1 MLANKPVIGISAPL
15 HPESR
20 GYRVSHCYADAVAE
34 AGGIPLMLPAAE
46 TAEDVDLLL
55 PWLDGVLIPGGP
67 DVDPL
72 FYGEEPR
79 QELGLVIHSN
89 DVFEMN
95 LLKAARTA
103 HKPIFCVCRGVQIL
117 NVTFGGTLVQD
128 IPSQLPGT
136 LRHMQIPVD
145 RTEPTHSVDI
155 VKDTYLYKVFETD
168 TILTNSF
175 HHQCIQTV
183 APGFSVS
190 AKARDGVIEAIE
202 VKEEHILG
210 VQWHPEEMVHAHPE
224 HFGLFRQFVGAAA
237 GAID

>member
-20 GYRVSHCYADAVAE
+20 GYRISHCYADAVTE
-34 AGGIPLMLPAAE
+34 AGGIALMLPAV
-46 TAEDVDLLL
+46 TAPEDVELLL
-55 PWLDGVLIPGGP
+55 QKLDGVLIPGGP

-79 QELGLVIHSN
+79 QGLGLVIRSN
-89 DVFEMN
+89 DVFEMH
-95 LLKAARTA
+95 LLKAARAA
-103 HKPIFCVCRGVQIL
+103 HKPILCVCRGVQVL
-117 NVTFGGTLVQD
+117 NVTFGGTLIQD
-128 IPSQLPGT
+128 IPSQLPEA

-145 RTEPTHSVDI
+145 RADPTHSVDI
-155 VKDTYLYKVFETD
+155 VKDSYLYDAFGNETV
-168 TILTNSF
+168 LTNSF
-175 HHQCIQTV
+175 HHQCINKV

-202 VKEEHILG
+202 VKEERILG

-224 HFGLFRQFVGAAA
+224 HLGLFKQLVDAAKS
-237 GAID
+237 

>member
-20 GYRVSHCYADAVAE
+20 GYRISHCYADAVTE
-34 AGGIPLMLPAAE
+34 AGGIA
-46 TAEDVDLLL
+46 LLL
-55 PWLDGVLIPGGP
+55 PAVTAPEDVELLLQNLDGVLIPGGP

-79 QELGLVIHSN
+79 QGLGLVIRSN
-89 DVFEMN
+89 DVFEMH
-95 LLKAARTA
+95 LLKAARAA
-103 HKPIFCVCRGVQIL
+103 HKPILCVCRGVQVL
-117 NVTFGGTLVQD
+117 NVTFGGTLIQD
-128 IPSQLPGT
+128 IPSQLPEA

-145 RTEPTHSVDI
+145 RADPTHSVDI
-155 VKDTYLYKVFETD
+155 VKDSYLYDAFGNETV
-168 TILTNSF
+168 LTNSF
-175 HHQCIQTV
+175 HHQCINKV

-202 VKEEHILG
+202 VKEERILG

-224 HFGLFRQFVGAAA
+224 HLGLFKQLVDAAKS
-237 GAID
+237 

>member
-20 GYRVSHCYADAVAE
+20 GYRISHCYADAVTE
-34 AGGIPLMLPAAE
+34 AGGIA
-46 TAEDVDLLL
+46 LLL
-55 PWLDGVLIPGGP
+55 PAVTAPEDVELLLQNLDGVLIPGGP

-79 QELGLVIHSN
+79 QGLGLVIRSN
-89 DVFEMN
+89 DVFEMH
-95 LLKAARTA
+95 LLKAARAA
-103 HKPIFCVCRGVQIL
+103 HKPILCVCRGVQIL
-117 NVTFGGTLVQD
+117 NVTFGGTLIQD
-128 IPSQLPGT
+128 IPSQLPEA

-145 RTEPTHSVDI
+145 RADPTHSVDI
-155 VKDTYLYKVFETD
+155 VKDSYLYDAFGNETV
-168 TILTNSF
+168 LTNSF
-175 HHQCIQTV
+175 HHQCINKV

-202 VKEEHILG
+202 VKEERILG

-224 HFGLFRQFVGAAA
+224 HLGLFKQLVDAAKS
-237 GAID
+237 

>member
-20 GYRVSHCYADAVAE
+20 GYRISHCYADAVTE
-34 AGGIPLMLPAAE
+34 AGGIA
-46 TAEDVDLLL
+46 LLL
-55 PWLDGVLIPGGP
+55 PAVTAPEDVELLLQNLDGVLIPGGP

-79 QELGLVIHSN
+79 QGLGLVIRSN
-89 DVFEMN
+89 DVFEMH
-95 LLKAARTA
+95 LLKAARAA
-103 HKPIFCVCRGVQIL
+103 HKPILCVCRGVQVL
-117 NVTFGGTLVQD
+117 NVTFGGTLIQD
-128 IPSQLPGT
+128 IPSQLPEA

-145 RTEPTHSVDI
+145 RVDPTHSVDI
-155 VKDTYLYKVFETD
+155 VKDSYLYEAFGTETV
-168 TILTNSF
+168 LTNSF
-175 HHQCIQTV
+175 HHQCINKV

-202 VKEEHILG
+202 VKEERILG

-224 HFGLFRQFVGAAA
+224 HLRLFKQLVDAAKS
-237 GAID
+237 

>member
-20 GYRVSHCYADAVAE
+20 GYRISHCYADAVTE
-34 AGGIPLMLPAAE
+34 AGGIA
-46 TAEDVDLLL
+46 LLL
-55 PWLDGVLIPGGP
+55 PAVTAPEDVELLLQNLDGVLIPGGP

-79 QELGLVIHSN
+79 QGLGLVIRSN
-89 DVFEMN
+89 DVFEMH
-95 LLKAARTA
+95 LLKAARAA
-103 HKPIFCVCRGVQIL
+103 HKPILCVCRGVQVL
-117 NVTFGGTLVQD
+117 NVTFGGTLIQD
-128 IPSQLPGT
+128 IPSQLPEA

-145 RTEPTHSVDI
+145 RVDPTHSVDI
-155 VKDTYLYKVFETD
+155 VKNSYLYEAFGTETV
-168 TILTNSF
+168 LTNSF
-175 HHQCIQTV
+175 HHQCINKV

-202 VKEEHILG
+202 VKEERILG

-224 HFGLFRQFVGAAA
+224 HLGLFKQLVDAAKS
-237 GAID
+237 

>member
-20 GYRVSHCYADAVAE
+20 GYRISHCYADAVTE
-34 AGGIPLMLPAAE
+34 AGGIA
-46 TAEDVDLLL
+46 LLL
-55 PWLDGVLIPGGP
+55 PAVTAPEDVELLLQNLDGVLIPGGP

-79 QELGLVIHSN
+79 QGLGLVIRSN
-89 DVFEMN
+89 DVFEMH
-95 LLKAARTA
+95 LLKAARAA
-103 HKPIFCVCRGVQIL
+103 HKPILCVCRGVQVL
-117 NVTFGGTLVQD
+117 NVTFGGTLIQD
-128 IPSQLPGT
+128 IPSQLPEA

-145 RTEPTHSVDI
+145 RADPTHSVDI
-155 VKDTYLYKVFETD
+155 VKDSYLYEVFGTETV
-168 TILTNSF
+168 LTNSF
-175 HHQCIQTV
+175 HHQCINKV

-202 VKEEHILG
+202 VKEERILG

-224 HFGLFRQFVGAAA
+224 HLRLFKQLVDAAKS
-237 GAID
+237 

>member
-20 GYRVSHCYADAVAE
+20 GYRISHCYADAVTE
-34 AGGIPLMLPAAE
+34 AGGIA
-46 TAEDVDLLL
+46 LLL
-55 PWLDGVLIPGGP
+55 PAVTAPEDVELLLQNLDGVLIPGGP

-79 QELGLVIHSN
+79 QGLGLVIRSN
-89 DVFEMN
+89 DVFEMH
-95 LLKAARTA
+95 LLKAARAA
-103 HKPIFCVCRGVQIL
+103 HKPILCVCRGVQVL
-117 NVTFGGTLVQD
+117 NVTFGGTLIQD
-128 IPSQLPGT
+128 IPSQLPEA

-145 RTEPTHSVDI
+145 RADPTHSVDI
-155 VKDTYLYKVFETD
+155 VKDSYLYEAFGTETV
-168 TILTNSF
+168 LTNSF
-175 HHQCIQTV
+175 HHQCINKV

-202 VKEEHILG
+202 VKEERILG

-224 HFGLFRQFVGAAA
+224 HLRLFKQLVDAAKS
-237 GAID
+237 

>member
-20 GYRVSHCYADAVAE
+20 GYRISHCYADAVTE
-34 AGGIPLMLPAAE
+34 AGGIA
-46 TAEDVDLLL
+46 LLL
-55 PWLDGVLIPGGP
+55 PAVTAPEDVELLLQNLDGVLIPGGP

-79 QELGLVIHSN
+79 QGLGLVIRSN
-89 DVFEMN
+89 DVFEMH
-95 LLKAARTA
+95 LLKAARAA
-103 HKPIFCVCRGVQIL
+103 HKPILCVCRGVQVL
-117 NVTFGGTLVQD
+117 NVTFGGTLIQD
-128 IPSQLPGT
+128 IPSQLPEA

-145 RTEPTHSVDI
+145 RADPTHSVDI
-155 VKDTYLYKVFETD
+155 VKDSYLYEAFGNETV
-168 TILTNSF
+168 LTNSF
-175 HHQCIQTV
+175 HHQCINKV

-202 VKEEHILG
+202 VKEERILG

-224 HFGLFRQFVGAAA
+224 HLGLFKQLVDAAKS
-237 GAID
+237 

>member
-20 GYRVSHCYADAVAE
+20 GYRISHCYADAVTE
-34 AGGIPLMLPAAE
+34 AGGIA
-46 TAEDVDLLL
+46 LLL
-55 PWLDGVLIPGGP
+55 PAVTAPEDVELLLQNLDGVLIPGGP

-79 QELGLVIHSN
+79 QGLGLVIRSN
-89 DVFEMN
+89 DVFEMH
-95 LLKAARTA
+95 LLKAARAA
-103 HKPIFCVCRGVQIL
+103 HKPILCVCRGEQIL
-117 NVTFGGTLVQD
+117 NVTFGGTLIQD
-128 IPSQLPGT
+128 IPSQLPEA

-145 RTEPTHSVDI
+145 RADPTHSVDI
-155 VKDTYLYKVFETD
+155 VKDSYLYDAFGNETV
-168 TILTNSF
+168 LTNSF
-175 HHQCIQTV
+175 HHQCINKV

-202 VKEEHILG
+202 VKEECILG

-224 HFGLFRQFVGAAA
+224 HLGLFKQLVDAAKS
-237 GAID
+237 

>member
-20 GYRVSHCYADAVAE
+20 GYRISHCYADAVTE
-34 AGGIPLMLPAAE
+34 AGGIA
-46 TAEDVDLLL
+46 LLL
-55 PWLDGVLIPGGP
+55 PAVTAPEDVELLLQNLDGVLIPGGP

-79 QELGLVIHSN
+79 QGLGLVIRSN
-89 DVFEMN
+89 DVFEMH
-95 LLKAARTA
+95 LLKAARAA

-117 NVTFGGTLVQD
+117 NVTFGGTLIQD
-128 IPSQLPGT
+128 IPSQLPEA

-145 RTEPTHSVDI
+145 RVDPTHSVDI
-155 VKDTYLYKVFETD
+155 VKDSYLYEVFGNETV
-168 TILTNSF
+168 LTNSF
-175 HHQCIQTV
+175 HHQCINKV

-202 VKEEHILG
+202 VKEERILG

-224 HFGLFRQFVGAAA
+224 HLGLFKQLVDAAKS
-237 GAID
+237 

>member
-34 AGGIPLMLPAAE
+34 AGGIPLLLPAADSP
-46 TAEDVDLLL
+46 EDVNYLL
-55 PWLDGVLIPGGP
+55 PLLDGVLIPGGP

-79 QELGLVIHSN
+79 QGLGLVIRSN
-89 DVFEMN
+89 DLFEMN
-95 LLKAARTA
+95 LLKAARAA
-103 HKPIFCVCRGVQIL
+103 HKPILCVCRGMQVL
-117 NVTFGGTLVQD
+117 NVTFGGTLIQD
-128 IPSQLPGT
+128 IPSQLPGA
-136 LRHMQIPVD
+136 LRHLQIPVD
-145 RTEPTHSVDI
+145 RADPTHSVDLEKNSYLYE
-155 VKDTYLYKVFETD
+155 VYGKDT
-168 TILTNSF
+168 IRTNSF
-175 HHQCIQTV
+175 HHQCLEKV

-202 VKEEHILG
+202 QKEERILG

-224 HFGLFRQFVGAAA
+224 HLGLFRQLVEAAA
-237 GAID
+237 HPGS

>member
-20 GYRVSHCYADAVAE
+20 GYRISHCYADAVTE
-34 AGGIPLMLPAAE
+34 AGGIA
-46 TAEDVDLLL
+46 LLL
-55 PWLDGVLIPGGP
+55 PAVTAPEDVELLLQNLDGVLIPGGP

-79 QELGLVIHSN
+79 QGLGLVIRSN
-89 DVFEMN
+89 DVFEMH
-95 LLKAARTA
+95 LLKAARAA
-103 HKPIFCVCRGVQIL
+103 HKPILCVCRGVQVL
-117 NVTFGGTLVQD
+117 NVTFGGTLIQD
-128 IPSQLPGT
+128 IPSQLPEA

-145 RTEPTHSVDI
+145 RADPTHSVDI
-155 VKDTYLYKVFETD
+155 VKDSYLYEVFGTETV
-168 TILTNSF
+168 LTNSF
-175 HHQCIQTV
+175 HHQCINKV

-202 VKEEHILG
+202 VKEERILG

-224 HFGLFRQFVGAAA
+224 HLGLFKQLVDAAKS
-237 GAID
+237 

>member
-20 GYRVSHCYADAVAE
+20 GYRISHCYADAVTE
-34 AGGIPLMLPAAE
+34 AGGIALMLPAV
-46 TAEDVDLLL
+46 TAPEDVELLL
-55 PWLDGVLIPGGP
+55 QKLDGVLIPGGP

-79 QELGLVIHSN
+79 QGLGLVIRSN
-89 DVFEMN
+89 DVFEMH
-95 LLKAARTA
+95 LLKAARAA
-103 HKPIFCVCRGVQIL
+103 HKPILCVCRGVQVL
-117 NVTFGGTLVQD
+117 NVTFGGTLIQD
-128 IPSQLPGT
+128 IPSQLPEA

-145 RTEPTHSVDI
+145 RADPTHSVDI
-155 VKDTYLYKVFETD
+155 VKDSYLYEAFGTETV
-168 TILTNSF
+168 LTNSF
-175 HHQCIQTV
+175 HHQCINKV

-202 VKEEHILG
+202 LKEERILG

-224 HFGLFRQFVGAAA
+224 HLRLFKQLVDAAKS
-237 GAID
+237 

>member
-20 GYRVSHCYADAVAE
+20 GYRISHCYADAVTE
-34 AGGIPLMLPAAE
+34 AGGIA
-46 TAEDVDLLL
+46 LLL
-55 PWLDGVLIPGGP
+55 PAVIAPEDVELLLQNRDGVLIPGGP

-79 QELGLVIHSN
+79 QGLGLVIRSN
-89 DVFEMN
+89 DVFEMH
-95 LLKAARTA
+95 LLKAARAA
-103 HKPIFCVCRGVQIL
+103 HKPILCVCRGVQIL
-117 NVTFGGTLVQD
+117 NVTFGGTLIQD
-128 IPSQLPGT
+128 VPSQLPEA

-145 RTEPTHSVDI
+145 RADPTHSVDI
-155 VKDTYLYKVFETD
+155 VKDSYLYDAFGTD
-168 TILTNSF
+168 TVLTNSF
-175 HHQCIQTV
+175 HHQCINKV

-202 VKEEHILG
+202 VKEERILG

-224 HFGLFRQFVGAAA
+224 HLRLFKQLVDAAKS
-237 GAID
+237 